1 MTTKP
6 PHGSEHTMTLNDP
19 RQFRL
24 ELRRIQDEIEAHR
37 RWLREN
43 GFGGVLKAK
52 HVQRFIKLA
61 TWKNQ
66 EQLETFKRKPRW
78 NQHWLI
84 RNARE
89 LVQFS

>member
-1 MTTKP
+1 
-6 PHGSEHTMTLNDP
+6 MTLNNP

-24 ELRRIQDEIEAHR
+24 ELRRIQEDIEAHR

-43 GFGGVLKAK
+43 GFGGVLKTK
-52 HVQRFIKLA
+52 HVQRFVKLA

>member
-1 MTTKP
+1 
-6 PHGSEHTMTLNDP
+6 MTLNNP

-24 ELRRIQDEIEAHR
+24 QLRRIQDDIVMHR

-61 TWKNQ
+61 TWTSDA
-66 EQLETFKRKPRW
+66 QLETFKRKPRY
-78 NQHWLI
+78 NQHWMI
-84 RNARE
+84 RNCME
-89 LVQFS
+89 LVQYST

>member
-1 MTTKP
+1 
-6 PHGSEHTMTLNDP
+6 MTLNNP

-24 ELRRIQDEIEAHR
+24 ELRRIQEDIEAHR

-66 EQLETFKRKPRW
+66 EQLETFRSKPRW